1 MGFPEQVV
9 NLIPDRITK
18 LIDHPVQLR
27 LRDDP
32 IRFKTCSA
40 GRRSGKTERFKRKI
54 VAEALKVPGMYFAAA
69 PVRDQA
75 KRLFWRDLK
84 LMSPTILQSKVP
96 SESELII
103 SYINGSELHVIGL
116 DKPERVEGIP
126 WRGGGVDEIANCK
139 GDIWDAHLR
148 PLFSTRGMEDSWC
161 WLFGVPEGLN
171 HFYDLT
177 ERGKSDEYPDWAF
190 YSWFSSDILDPQEIA
205 DAKRSM
211 DPKFYRQE
219 YEGSF
224 ETISGRVYFDYGNA
238 NHTDR
243 LLEPGKDIVWT
254 HDFNFTPLSSAIL
267 QIDKAEDEKGVDKIY
282 MVDEIILESAV
293 AQNTAMEFV
302 NRYEDYKSSM
312 VHIYGDA
319 QGHHGEKHNQQSDY
333 LQIEKILKQHGFR
346 TQMHATRNYRP
357 IKESQSSL
365 RAKVLNAQ
373 EERSFFVNAVKC
385 PYGDKGMKL
394 TQLKKGST
402 FQEEDGIYQ
411 HITTAL
417 RYFTDVA
424 YPIRGKSSL
433 QEASW

>member
-1 MGFPEQVV
+1 
-9 NLIPDRITK
+9 
-18 LIDHPVQLR
+18 
-27 LRDDP
+27 
-32 IRFKTCSA
+32 
-40 GRRSGKTERFKRKI
+40 
-54 VAEALKVPGMYFAAA
+54 
-69 PVRDQA
+69 
-75 KRLFWRDLK
+75 
-84 LMSPTILQSKVP
+84 
-96 SESELII
+96 
-103 SYINGSELHVIGL
+103 
-116 DKPERVEGIP
+116 
-126 WRGGGVDEIANCK
+126 
-139 GDIWDAHLR
+139 
-148 PLFSTRGMEDSWC
+148 MEDSWC

-177 ERGKSDEYPDWAF
+177 ERGKSDEYPDWEF
-190 YSWFSSDILDPQEIA
+190 YTWFSSDVLDPQEIA

-211 DPKFYRQE
+211 DLKFYRQE

-243 LLEPGKDIVWT
+243 LLEQGKDIIWT
-254 HDFNFTPLSSAIL
+254 HDFNYTPLSSAIL
-267 QIDKAEDEKGVDKIY
+267 QIDKAENEKEVDRIF

-293 AQNTAMEFV
+293 AQNTALEFV

-365 RAKVLNAQ
+365 RAKVLNAE

-433 QEASW
+433 QEARW